1 MEISK
6 NVVAAV
12 GIVAL
17 VFLQL
22 GAWYLG
28 HNGQITALC
37 SAGIGALIG
46 YITGVEITFKK
57 ENK

>member
-6 NVVAAV
+6 NAVSAV

-46 YITGVEITFKK
+46 YITGVKIQFKK
-57 ENK
+57 KDG